1 MSAPVLLSV
10 EEAAARLGLAVGTVR
25 HWVSQRRITCIK
37 VGRRCRIPEAEVARI
52 LEAGT
57 VLARDLVPSPPLA
70 AARPVRRDA
79 PGRARPNDRI
89 VSDPRHAAQLSLPN
103 PT

>member
-57 VLARDLVPSPPLA
+57 VLAGISFR
-70 AARPVRRDA
+70 RPRWLRRA
-79 PGRARPNDRI
+79 PG
-89 VSDPRHAAQLSLPN
+89 
-103 PT
+103 